1 MDHTTTT
8 RSESNSKS
16 GVIQNLALHFYS
28 APFCVSVGRLF
39 NLSETDSFSF
49 SKMEVILHMPY
60 GSCEK

>member
-8 RSESNSKS
+8 RLESNSKS
-16 GVIQNLALHFYS
+16 GMIQNLALHFDS

-39 NLSETDSFSF
+39 NLSETDSFS
-49 SKMEVILHMPY
+49 KMEVVIHMPY